1 MPSEYAYSLKATEK
15 SDVFSMGIVLV
26 ELVSGKMP
34 TDEIFGADMDMVRW
48 VESHIEM
55 GGFKRMELID
65 SALKPM
71 LPDEEFTAFGVL
83 QIALQCT
90 KITPAERPSS
100 RQVGDSLVRLSN
112 NRNRMV
118 DSDKKSPY

>member
-1 MPSEYAYSLKATEK
+1 MSEKIT
-15 SDVFSMGIVLV
+15 I
-26 ELVSGKMP
+26 
-34 TDEIFGADMDMVRW
+34 DEIFGADMDMVRW

-65 SALKPM
+65 SALEPM

-83 QIALQCT
+83 QTALQCT
-90 KITPAERPSS
+90 KITPAERPSLS
-100 RQVGDSLVRLSN
+100 SCQVGDSLVHLSN